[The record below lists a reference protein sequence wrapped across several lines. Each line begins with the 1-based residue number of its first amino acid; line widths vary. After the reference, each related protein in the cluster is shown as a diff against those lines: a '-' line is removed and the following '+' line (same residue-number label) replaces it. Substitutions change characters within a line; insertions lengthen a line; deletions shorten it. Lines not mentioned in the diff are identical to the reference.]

1 MNIQY
6 LMLFGL
12 LYCQGSNEEK
22 SKVFYDVLQDGL
34 QDVISA
40 SDKDLKDCFGRLI
53 EMASSVI
60 HEWSQDFGDDEVK
73 SAGID
78 QVFGNSSSNDLKRA
92 IEEIE
97 EEFLD
102 QVFDVQSRIK
112 REEFIKEVSK
122 KAAFLYKP
130 AEIRR
135 RIKEKMN

>member
-12 LYCQGSNEEK
+12 LYCSGSNEEK
-22 SKVFYDVLQDGL
+22 SMVFYDVLQDGL
-34 QDVISA
+34 QEVISA

-60 HEWSQDFGDDEVK
+60 HEWSQEFGDEDVK
-73 SAGID
+73 DSGINP
-78 QVFGNSSSNDLKRA
+78 VFGTSSSKDWKNA
-92 IEEIE
+92 ISEIE

-112 REEFIKEVSK
+112 REEFI
-122 KAAFLYKP
+122 
-130 AEIRR
+130 
-135 RIKEKMN
+135 